1 MAHTYTNLLTHIIF
15 STKNREPTINDEIRA
30 RLFPYMGGVLREIQA
45 RPILINGTSDHV
57 HLLIAM
63 PPTISVSDSMRILK
77 TNSSRWVHETWPTAT
92 DFGWQAGYGAFS
104 VSQSNAEAVR
114 GYIADQENHHRR
126 MTFKEEFLAFL
137 RRHEIDFDE
146 RYIWE

>member
-15 STKNREPTINDEIRA
+15 STKNREPTINDEIRS
-30 RLFPYMGGVLREIQA
+30 RLFPYMGGVLREIQV

-57 HLLIAM
+57 HLLIAI
-63 PPTISVSDSMRILK
+63 PPAISVSDSMRILK
-77 TNSSRWVHETWPTAT
+77 TNSSRWVHETWPRTT

-114 GYIADQENHHRR
+114 AYIADQENHHRHL
-126 MTFKEEFLAFL
+126 TFKDEFLAFL
-137 RRHEIDFDE
+137 RRHEIEFDE